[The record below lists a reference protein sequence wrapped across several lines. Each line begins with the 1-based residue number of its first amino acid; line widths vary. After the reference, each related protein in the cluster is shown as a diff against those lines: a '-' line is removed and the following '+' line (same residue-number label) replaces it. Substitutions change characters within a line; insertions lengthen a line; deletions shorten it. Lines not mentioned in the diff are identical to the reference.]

1 MPNIHTRRSNP
12 SHSPKHPEA
21 PSIQHPYPGTAQKTE
36 NLDYIMSEDTFVAVG
51 RRKTATAR
59 VRLTRGTGKVQ
70 VNGKEADTYFKS
82 EEFVDSALSPLK
94 SVDMTEQVDIMVR
107 AKGGGLNGQAG
118 AVRLGI
124 ARALEKMNGELRV
137 DLKKEGHMKRDPRA
151 RERKKAG
158 QPGARKNFQFS
169 KR

>member
-1 MPNIHTRRSNP
+1 MT
-12 SHSPKHPEA
+12 
-21 PSIQHPYPGTAQKTE
+21 QTAE
-36 NLDYIMSEDTFVAVG
+36 NTFVTVG

-59 VRLTRGTGKVQ
+59 VRLTSGTGKIII
-70 VNGKEADTYFKS
+70 NGKSPADYFKA
-82 EEFVDSALSPLK
+82 EDFTRAALSPLTTVEMEK
-94 SVDMTEQVDIMVR
+94 EVDITVN

-124 ARALEKMNGELRV
+124 ARALEKMNEELRV
-137 DLKKEGHMKRDPRA
+137 PLKQEGHMKRDPRG
-151 RERKKAG
+151 RERKKSG